1 MSTPE
6 WWGHSLAELTLA
18 PPTPQ
23 AAIVTFSQAVDTLLG
38 SGGGAAGVPLGQ
50 LTELCGLAGAGK
62 TQMALQLCLDVQIPA
77 QLGGCGGGAV
87 FVDAEGGLQPCR
99 LAAMAAKVEEHMGKI
114 IDKDPERYRAG
125 AGGASSPSAA
135 PPAPAA
141 DVGRWLKARVSAAA
155 LLANVAYARVTS
167 LAALTEAILEGL
179 PALLRQRAAAP
190 GGRSGADAPLPIR
203 LVVIDSLAFHFR
215 AAGDLDGGER
225 ARRLA
230 ALGVALTRLAQAHDC
245 AVVVTNH
252 LVTQREA
259 AAAAAP
265 GAQPPPAAAAAAAA
279 AHAALAPHEALAAAL
294 DPDTSRLLPALGD
307 AWAHFPALR
316 LHLRWERGSR
326 CAALSKCLLA
336 AGLPPGSQQ
345 GAGSAALLA
354 SAPFSV
360 QREGIRGLGAGK
372 RAKK

>member
-1 MSTPE
+1 MTTPE

-18 PPTPQ
+18 LPTPQ

-114 IDKDPERYRAG
+114 IDKDPERYRAMAAG
-125 AGGASSPSAA
+125 AAGGASPSAA
-135 PPAPAA
+135 PPA

-179 PALLRQRAAAP
+179 PALLRQRAAAAP
-190 GGRSGADAPLPIR
+190 GGRGGADAPLPIR

-265 GAQPPPAAAAAAAA
+265 GAQPPPAAAAAA
-279 AHAALAPHEALAAAL
+279 HALAPHEALAAAL

-316 LHLRWERGSR
+316 LQLRWERGGR
-326 CAALSKCLLA
+326 CAALGKCLLA